1 MQLGH
6 SGLRRLDLSALI
18 QSGLNRHGRK
28 RLSIQNLEFFSLI
41 GCKQPSAGTDLGQIL
56 FWLEGYIE
64 GCGPFRDVRHL
75 PVILADIGAW
85 AVPIMNLAQREIES
99 SASNRQPAS
108 GGFFFPLIRSMAQ
121 VEVDWLGRCGLC

>member
-6 SGLRRLDLSALI
+6 SGLKRLDLSALI

-56 FWLEGYIE
+56 FWLEGYVE

-85 AVPIMNLAQREIES
+85 AVLVVQGADCQVQNR
-99 SASNRQPAS
+99 ASDGDQIQPVMVS
-108 GGFFFPLIRSMAQ
+108 
-121 VEVDWLGRCGLC
+121 